1 MAYARLPIA
10 VPWFRRES
18 FEQTKAIEGCDL
30 RGEFDDWELRARRLF
45 EILRTTGQPLVRVF
59 LEPKELSEFA
69 QNTGAFAI
77 TAAVRADLANDKLA
91 RCEELPLPETVVEC
105 SFCRQT
111 YPISGGVLIV
121 GFEIEVACDCGAIV
135 RQSPP
140 RDLRAG

>member
-18 FEQTKAIEGCDL
+18 FEQTKTIEGCDL

-45 EILRTTGQPLVRVF
+45 EVLRTTGQPLVRVF
-59 LEPKELSEFA
+59 LEPRELSEFA
-69 QNTGAFAI
+69 QSTGAVVI
-77 TAAVRADLANDKLA
+77 TAAVRADLANLKLA
-91 RCEELPLPETVVEC
+91 RCETIPLPEALVEC

-111 YPISGGVLIV
+111 YPISGGTLIA
-121 GFEIEVACDCGAIV
+121 GFEVEIACNCGAII

-140 RDLRAG
+140 RDLRVG